1 MNMVQAICTRVD
13 ETGSVDVRKPGSGQP
28 KTVRTSENIKNVGEM
43 ICSQENQP
51 GTSKSTRKIA
61 EEY

>member
-1 MNMVQAICTRVD
+1 MLSSENQEAVD
-13 ETGSVDVRKPGSGQP
+13 QKNVH
-28 KTVRTSENIKNVGEM
+28 TSENIKNVGEI